1 MHKSLLKMAVA
12 FEERLYQMSSSQSMY
27 SDLSTLD
34 SRVKILAMQIGK
46 KIENRRQLARSDRTQ
61 GNTHVNRLDALEAKV
76 GSILLKEIVELVDTI
91 EKIKLTGYLDLL
103 QSSKG
108 CFSQPTCK
116 KEDSISDHH
125 VPPQIHDIYFRTH
138 LVAAF
143 RKVTCKNISPS
154 DMSSVDNVDW
164 LNLVQTARD
173 HVDAFQKYVYKK
185 QSAKEK
191 GI

>member
-1 MHKSLLKMAVA
+1 M
-12 FEERLYQMSSSQSMY
+12 
-27 SDLSTLD
+27 
-34 SRVKILAMQIGK
+34 
-46 KIENRRQLARSDRTQ
+46 ENRRQLARSDRTQ